1 MPMNCRK
8 VNVTLVDGR
17 VLSGS
22 MNIGNSRRVSDH
34 LNRMDLPFVIL
45 FDVVLNGDVG
55 LKGRDEEKV
64 VFVNKQH
71 IVLAVPASDQCA
83 CHREETGPEFL
94 TLESVD

>member
-1 MPMNCRK
+1 MNCRK

-34 LNRMDLPFVIL
+34 LNRMDLPFIIL
-45 FDVVLNGDVG
+45 FDVVS
-55 LKGRDEEKV
+55 KGGDEEKV

-71 IVLAVPASDQCA
+71 ILLAVPASDQCA
-83 CHREETGPEFL
+83 CEREETGPEFL
-94 TLESVD
+94 TLERVD